1 MTSSSV
7 RSHIA
12 GLGLILVAA
21 SVLAQTTTDQSVQS
35 STTQAPA
42 TQATPSTAPLPPSSA
57 SAPTQKQ
64 QAANPHGNAGGK
76 QKAASKPPADE
87 PMGHIPQA
95 VLEQL
100 ALTPAQKVQ
109 FDAAQ
114 AARKDMRTNWKSL
127 QAEQHKAM
135 AEQFAK
141 ETIDPRALLAQ
152 RTQMRAAM
160 EPRIEAVQQKWL
172 AFWDD
177 LSASQKT
184 TLSNHMRSK
193 YAAQTKKQST
203 AQKG

>member
-1 MTSSSV
+1 
-7 RSHIA
+7 
-12 GLGLILVAA
+12 
-21 SVLAQTTTDQSVQS
+21 
-35 STTQAPA
+35 
-42 TQATPSTAPLPPSSA
+42 
-57 SAPTQKQ
+57 
-64 QAANPHGNAGGK
+64 
-76 QKAASKPPADE
+76 
-87 PMGHIPQA
+87 
-95 VLEQL
+95 
-100 ALTPAQKVQ
+100 
-109 FDAAQ
+109 
-114 AARKDMRTNWKSL
+114 MRTNWKSL
-127 QAEQHKAM
+127 QAEQRKAM

-141 ETIDPRALLAQ
+141 ETIDPRALLAE